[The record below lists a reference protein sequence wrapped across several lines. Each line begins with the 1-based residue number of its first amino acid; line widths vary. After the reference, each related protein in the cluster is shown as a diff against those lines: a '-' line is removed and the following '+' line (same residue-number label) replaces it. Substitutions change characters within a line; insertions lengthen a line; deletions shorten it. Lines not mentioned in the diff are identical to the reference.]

1 MRFYDALR
9 VSKVPAEIHIFEAGQ
24 HGSGMG
30 GSNLTL
36 SQWPQLLQEWMR
48 NRGLL
53 PDPEPGDSRP

>member
-1 MRFYDALR
+1 
-9 VSKVPAEIHIFEAGQ
+9 
-24 HGSGMG
+24 MG